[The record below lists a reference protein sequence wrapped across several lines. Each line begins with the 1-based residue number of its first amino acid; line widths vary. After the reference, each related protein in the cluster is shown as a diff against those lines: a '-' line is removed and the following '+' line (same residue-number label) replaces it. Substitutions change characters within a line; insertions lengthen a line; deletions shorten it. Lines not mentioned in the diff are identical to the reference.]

1 MKIDLGFVALLPW
14 TDIYNLFTNNIENF
28 NGNGGYKIVENKCYI
43 RCYGTCTGN
52 MLKLPVP
59 KSATSVSYIK
69 NNEVITVDNFNGE
82 INVVSGDIIQMS
94 TVYSI

>member
-43 RCYGTCTGN
+43 CCYGTCIGN
-52 MLKLPVP
+52 ILKLPMP
-59 KSATSVSYIK
+59 KSAISLNYIK
-69 NNEVITVDNFNGE
+69 NNEFITVDNFNGE
-82 INVVSGDIIQMS
+82 INVVSGDIIQIS